1 VRPDDDE
8 FMGFVVA
15 RYAQL
20 VRSAVLFG
28 CRRQDAEDAVQET
41 LVRCY
46 GAWGRVSAADDRDA
60 YVYRVLVNG
69 ITRGWRR
76 KWRAETPYRDVPE
89 PPPAADPAGDL
100 SLSQSVRASLERLR
114 PEHRQVLVL
123 RYFADLR
130 EAQIASVLG
139 IAPGTVKS
147 RAARAIAALSEDPS
161 LTELIPRTPR
171 RTDDP

>member
-1 VRPDDDE
+1 
-8 FMGFVVA
+8 
-15 RYAQL
+15 
-20 VRSAVLFG
+20 
-28 CRRQDAEDAVQET
+28 
-41 LVRCY
+41 
-46 GAWGRVSAADDRDA
+46 
-60 YVYRVLVNG
+60 
-69 ITRGWRR
+69 
-76 KWRAETPYRDVPE
+76 VPE